1 MADNEKFHD
10 KLRQI
15 AEAIVTNLIV
25 KKILPKFEKDYA
37 YKTMQQSMSN
47 LRPERQVAE
56 QTFYSFDDWKVILK
70 EWRAE
75 K

>member
-37 YKTMQQSMSN
+37 YKTMRQQDQQ
-47 LRPERQVAE
+47 RQVAE

>member
-1 MADNEKFHD
+1 MR
-10 KLRQI
+10 RQ
-15 AEAIVTNLIV
+15 
-25 KKILPKFEKDYA
+25 D
-37 YKTMQQSMSN
+37 QQ
-47 LRPERQVAE
+47 RQVAE